1 MATESTENQAA
12 DQVVDATES
21 TAAPAAT
28 ERTAAPAATAVQEKP
43 AATKAKTGKLSAQE
57 LIRAFEAEQLKDE
70 LPDIY
75 VGDTVKVGVRIR
87 EGNKERVQPYEG
99 VVISKRHGGLNE
111 TITVRRIFQGIGV
124 ERVFMLHSPQ
134 VASVN
139 VERRGRVRRAKLFYL
154 RDRVGKATRVKQR
167 FDR

>member
-1 MATESTENQAA
+1 MTAEETAADVSTE
-12 DQVVDATES
+12 E
-21 TAAPAAT
+21 TAAAASEEAT
-28 ERTAAPAATAVQEKP
+28 TAATATKEAP
-43 AATKAKTGKLSAQE
+43 AGAEVSTRKLSAEE
-57 LIRAFEAEQLKDE
+57 LMRSFEDAQLKSD

-75 VGDTVKVGVRIR
+75 VGDTVRVGVRIR

-99 VVISKRHGGLNE
+99 VVIAKRHGGMHE

-134 VASVN
+134 VASIK
-139 VERRGRVRRAKLFYL
+139 VERRGKVRRAKLFYL
-154 RDRVGKATRVKQR
+154 RERMGKATRVKQR

>member
-1 MATESTENQAA
+1 MTAEETAADVSTE
-12 DQVVDATES
+12 E
-21 TAAPAAT
+21 TAAAASEEAT
-28 ERTAAPAATAVQEKP
+28 TAATATKEAP
-43 AATKAKTGKLSAQE
+43 AGAEVSTRKLSAEE
-57 LIRAFEAEQLKDE
+57 LMRSFEDAQLKSD

-75 VGDTVKVGVRIR
+75 VGDTVRVGVRIR

-99 VVISKRHGGLNE
+99 VVIAKRHGGMHE

-134 VASVN
+134 VASIK
-139 VERRGRVRRAKLFYL
+139 VERRGKVRRAKLFYL
-154 RDRVGKATRVKQR
+154 RERVGKATRVKQR